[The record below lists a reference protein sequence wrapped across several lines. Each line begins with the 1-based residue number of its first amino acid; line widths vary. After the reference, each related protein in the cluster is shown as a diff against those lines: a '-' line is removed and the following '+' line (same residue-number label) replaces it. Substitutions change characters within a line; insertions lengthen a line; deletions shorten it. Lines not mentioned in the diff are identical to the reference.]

1 METFLPHKLK
11 DTLRINCG
19 VIQKLKDI
27 KIMTGNEWKQL
38 K

>member
-1 METFLPHKLK
+1 METFLPQNLK
-11 DTLRINCG
+11 ETLRINCG

-27 KIMTGNEWKQL
+27 KIMMGNEWKQL

>member
-1 METFLPHKLK
+1 METFLPQNFKE
-11 DTLRINCG
+11 TLRINCG